1 MNRMSILLLASV
13 APLAISACNQR
24 SNGPSTNAPETSEP
38 ATVSA
43 ADGLIVNPGFE
54 SASKAPWTTNVHAN
68 PHAYQ
73 FDLVSDVVASGNHA
87 VRIQGD
93 GSEPWGGL
101 MQYLAKPEL
110 AGKTVSLSAAVKADN
125 VPGGVQMLAIFR
137 GTTALPFEH
146 TFTDLGAS
154 FDWQRIEQTFEVPA
168 NTTDIEIGL
177 MQMGAGTLWLD
188 DITLVAR

>member
-1 MNRMSILLLASV
+1 MNRMSILLLAGV
-13 APLAISACNQR
+13 AALAGSACNQR
-24 SNGPSTNAPETSEP
+24 SNGPSTDSTEASVPVTAP
-38 ATVSA
+38 A
-43 ADGLIVNPGFE
+43 ADGLIGNPGFE

-68 PHAYQ
+68 PQAYQ
-73 FDLVSDVVASGNHA
+73 FDLVSDVVASGSHA
-87 VRIQGD
+87 VRIHGD

-101 MQYLAKPEL
+101 MQYLAKPGL
-110 AGKTVSLSAAVKADN
+110 AGKTVVLSASVKADN

-146 TFTDLGAS
+146 TFTELGAS